1 MKLRTE
7 IPMIKEDEEGGV
19 SEFEKGDLKSSS
31 VKREKREIGYN
42 NFKVGLILKLGVVYF
57 RLGLF

>member
-7 IPMIKEDEEGGV
+7 IQMIKEDEEGVV

-42 NFKVGLILKLGVVYF
+42 NFRVGLIL
-57 RLGLF
+57 

>member
-1 MKLRTE
+1 MKLRKE
-7 IPMIKEDEEGGV
+7 IQMIKEDEEGV

-42 NFKVGLILKLGVVYF
+42 NFRVGLIL
-57 RLGLF
+57 